1 MFNYFVTNYGTQL
14 IGLILCA
21 VFGCIAYAAKQ
32 IARTYLNDETKLS
45 IARTVVRF
53 VEQVWTE
60 IHGQD
65 KLKKALETA
74 EGMLRKKNIPF
85 DADEMMVLIEAAV
98 QEMNEVFQKATEQQL
113 PVKAG
118 DYVGPQDSG
127 EAEKVPAEM
136 A

>member
-1 MFNYFVTNYGTQL
+1 MINYFVTNYGTQL

-32 IARTYLNDETKLS
+32 IVRTYLNDETKLG

-65 KLKKALETA
+65 KLQKALETA
-74 EGMLRKKNIPF
+74 EEMLRKKNIPF

-118 DYVGPQDSG
+118 DYVGPNYADDAMG
-127 EAEKVPAEM
+127 NT
-136 A
+136 

>member
-1 MFNYFVTNYGTQL
+1 MFNYFMTNYGTQL

-21 VFGCIAYAAKQ
+21 VFGCIAYAVKQ

-65 KLKKALETA
+65 KLQKALETA
-74 EGMLRKKNIPF
+74 EEMLRKKNIPF

-98 QEMNEVFQKATEQQL
+98 QEMNEIIKKPIEAPETASAVRRSL
-113 PVKAG
+113 YLG
-118 DYVGPQDSG
+118 DDHQESG
-127 EAEKVPAEM
+127 LLE
-136 A
+136 

>member
-1 MFNYFVTNYGTQL
+1 MDVSDYSGAYYAGLTMTYTRTQRVSNL
-14 IGLILCA
+14 YLEPTLTA
-21 VFGCIAYAAKQ
+21 TSNLYKQQLAELDAAY
-32 IARTYLNDETKLS
+32 REGVNS
-45 IARTVVRF
+45 I
-53 VEQVWTE
+53 WT
-60 IHGQD
+60 
-65 KLKKALETA
+65 
-74 EGMLRKKNIPF
+74 RKKNIPF

>member
-32 IARTYLNDETKLS
+32 IVRTYLNDETKLG

-65 KLKKALETA
+65 KLQKALETA
-74 EGMLRKKNIPF
+74 EEMLRKKNIPF
-85 DADEMMVLIEAAV
+85 DADEMMVLVEAAV
-98 QEMNEVFQKATEQQL
+98 QEMNEIIKQPIEAPETASAVRRSPYQEDDHQE
-113 PVKAG
+113 
-118 DYVGPQDSG
+118 SG
-127 EAEKVPAEM
+127 LLE
-136 A
+136 

>member
-32 IARTYLNDETKLS
+32 IVRTYLNDETKLG

-65 KLKKALETA
+65 KLQKALGTA
-74 EGMLRKKNIPF
+74 EEMLRKKNIPF

-98 QEMNEVFQKATEQQL
+98 QEMNEVFQKTTEQQL

-118 DYVGPQDSG
+118 DYVGPNYADDAMG
-127 EAEKVPAEM
+127 NT
-136 A
+136 

>member
-1 MFNYFVTNYGTQL
+1 MLEFFMTNYGTQL

-21 VFGCIAYAAKQ
+21 VFGCIAYAVKQ

-65 KLKKALETA
+65 KLQKALETA
-74 EGMLRKKNIPF
+74 EEMLRKKNIPF

-98 QEMNEVFQKATEQQL
+98 QEMNEIIKQPIEAPETASAVRRSPYQEDDLQKIGLLE
-113 PVKAG
+113 
-118 DYVGPQDSG
+118 
-127 EAEKVPAEM
+127 
-136 A
+136 

>member
-1 MFNYFVTNYGTQL
+1 MLEFFVTNYGTQL
-14 IGLILCA
+14 IGMILLA
-21 VFGCIAYAAKQ
+21 VFGCLAYAAKQ
-32 IARTYLNDETKLS
+32 IVRTYLNDETKLG

-53 VEQVWTE
+53 VEQVWVDL
-60 IHGQD
+60 HGQD

-85 DADEMMVLIEAAV
+85 DADEMMILIEAAV
-98 QEMNEVFQKATEQQL
+98 QEMNEVFQKTTEQQL

-118 DYVGPQDSG
+118 DYVGPQDAG

>member
-1 MFNYFVTNYGTQL
+1 MLEFFMTNYGTQL

-21 VFGCIAYAAKQ
+21 VFGCIAYAVKQ

-65 KLKKALETA
+65 KLQKALETA
-74 EGMLRKKNIPF
+74 EEMLRKKNIPF

-118 DYVGPQDSG
+118 DYVGPNCADDVTG
-127 EAEKVPAEM
+127 NP
-136 A
+136 

>member
-32 IARTYLNDETKLS
+32 IVRTYLNDETKLG

-65 KLKKALETA
+65 KLQKALETA
-74 EGMLRKKNIPF
+74 EEMLRKKNIPF

-118 DYVGPQDSG
+118 DYVGPNYADDAMG
-127 EAEKVPAEM
+127 NT
-136 A
+136 

>member
-65 KLKKALETA
+65 KLQKALETA
-74 EGMLRKKNIPF
+74 EEMLRKKNIPF

-98 QEMNEVFQKATEQQL
+98 QEMNEIIKQPIEAPETASAVRRSPYQEDDLQKIGLLE
-113 PVKAG
+113 
-118 DYVGPQDSG
+118 
-127 EAEKVPAEM
+127 
-136 A
+136 